1 MPFIELQSVDST
13 NNYAFARIHAGMAQ
27 HGEVIFAR
35 EQWAGKGQM
44 GKAWQA
50 ENDANIMISIIL
62 KPTPLVLSDQP
73 GFNFAV
79 ACGLHDFFARYA
91 GDTTRIKW
99 PNDLYW
105 QDRKAGGVLIESVVG
120 SRQSVDREKVKGERE
135 QVTGNSGMV
144 WEWAIVGI
152 GININQVV
160 FPENLPN
167 PVSLKQI
174 TGKNFDTLELAKE
187 LAASVKT
194 YTDRVI
200 HGETE
205 AIHDHYLTCLYKKDE
220 KVKLKKGTRLFE
232 AIVRSVN
239 PSGQLVVQTS
249 MEECFDSGTIEWVN
263 G

>member
-27 HGEVIFAR
+27 DGEVIFAR

-50 ENDANIMISIIL
+50 DNDVNIMISIIL
-62 KPTPLVLSDQP
+62 KPASVALSAQP
-73 GFNFAV
+73 DFNFAV
-79 ACGLHDFFARYA
+79 ACGVHDFFSRYA
-91 GDTTRIKW
+91 GDATRIKW

-120 SRQSVDREKVKGERE
+120 SQKPVHSRQSAAGRGQTES
-135 QVTGNSGMV
+135 SGMV

-160 FPENLPN
+160 FPEHLPN

-174 TGKNFDTLELAKE
+174 TGKTFDTLELAKE
-187 LAASVKT
+187 LATSVKA

-200 HGETE
+200 QGEAGPVYE
-205 AIHDHYLTCLYKKDE
+205 HYLSCLYKKNE

-232 AIVRSVN
+232 ATIRSVN

-249 MEECFDSGTIEWVN
+249 MEECFDTGTIEWVN

>member
-62 KPTPLVLSDQP
+62 KPASLGLSAQP
-73 GFNFAV
+73 DFNFAV
-79 ACGLHDFFARYA
+79 ACGVHDFFSRYG
-91 GDTTRIKW
+91 GDATRIKW

-105 QDRKAGGVLIESVVG
+105 QDRKAGGVLVESVVG
-120 SRQSVDREKVKGERE
+120 SPKSVDREKAKDDRD
-135 QVTGNSGMV
+135 QVTGNSAMV

-160 FPENLPN
+160 FPEHLPN

-174 TGKNFDTLELAKE
+174 TGKNFDPLELSKE
-187 LAASVKT
+187 LAASVKA
-194 YTDRVI
+194 YTDRVMQ
-200 HGETE
+200 GETGPVYE
-205 AIHDHYLTCLYKKDE
+205 HYLSCLYKKDE
-220 KVKLKKGTRLFE
+220 KVKLKKGTRVFE